1 MASRAVTGPRTP
13 ERNTPGPRT
22 SGRHVPGRDA
32 GGRNFPGPRT
42 RRARVPRRRGPA
54 DRPLPRRG
62 VARVGGRTVAWLA
75 VYALGLAACHY
86 LVIAPAFAYLGFE
99 KVPPNPLVAIVVAPT
114 YLLCARRLPLSWERP
129 SAIVYWMLFLVV
141 VAPVHVL
148 PMFITDRSTAVWLM
162 VGGVAAAFWLLGGIY
177 SVPLWT
183 FRPPAIPAR
192 VYWPAYALLWLVMT
206 GVVVGYYGLH
216 LRLVSL
222 SEIYA
227 VRDTYRNSFG
237 EVPKVATYVVP
248 WLGNVIAPVAI
259 ARGLM
264 TRRWSWAAL
273 GVLTEL
279 YLVSITGFKQLLFSS
294 LLAAGVVVLARTT
307 DLARIGRRVGVLA
320 ACGVFAVTVID
331 FARGGWGLSSILVR
345 RLVLTS
351 AVNTEYHFE
360 FFLQNPKGHLGYGVL
375 SHWVAYPYDLKPPF
389 LIGQVFYGN
398 PEMSA
403 NANLWADAYANF
415 GLVGVFVFT
424 GILAV
429 VLHFADSA
437 ARGLP
442 GGLALAAL
450 AQSAFSVSN
459 TAMLTVF
466 LTHGMLLAVAVVY
479 LMPAG
484 DDATRR
490 KPRRPGL
497 RRIRRGPPRTGRTR
511 RRPPGVGRPR
521 PRLSGSRAPS

>member
-1 MASRAVTGPRTP
+1 
-13 ERNTPGPRT
+13 
-22 SGRHVPGRDA
+22 
-32 GGRNFPGPRT
+32 
-42 RRARVPRRRGPA
+42 
-54 DRPLPRRG
+54 
-62 VARVGGRTVAWLA
+62 
-75 VYALGLAACHY
+75 
-86 LVIAPAFAYLGFE
+86 
-99 KVPPNPLVAIVVAPT
+99 
-114 YLLCARRLPLSWERP
+114 
-129 SAIVYWMLFLVV
+129 
-141 VAPVHVL
+141 
-148 PMFITDRSTAVWLM
+148 MFITDRSTAVWLM

-183 FRPPAIPAR
+183 FRSPAVPAR
-192 VYWPAYALLWLVMT
+192 VYWAAYALLWLVMT

-216 LRLVSL
+216 LQTGDPV
-222 SEIYA
+222 EIYA

-264 TRRWSWAAL
+264 TRRWSWVAL

-320 ACGVFAVTVID
+320 GCGVFAVTVID

-389 LIGQVFYGN
+389 LIGQVYYGN

-424 GILAV
+424 GILAPRCCTSPTAP
-429 VLHFADSA
+429 HAACRAAWPWRRWPSRRSA
-437 ARGLP
+437 CP
-442 GGLALAAL
+442 
-450 AQSAFSVSN
+450 
-459 TAMLTVF
+459 T
-466 LTHGMLLAVAVVY
+466 
-479 LMPAG
+479 
-484 DDATRR
+484 
-490 KPRRPGL
+490 PRC
-497 RRIRRGPPRTGRTR
+497 
-511 RRPPGVGRPR
+511 
-521 PRLSGSRAPS
+521 